1 MAGWVADKSWLL
13 IMVLQID
20 SKNSATRVNCNDKV
34 RNYVLFPDLSTFF
47 VEGVCVHIYTHIL
60 QIFL

>member
-20 SKNSATRVNCNDKV
+20 LENSATGLFCKPSAIKIFTSINVNQ
-34 RNYVLFPDLSTFF
+34 FES
-47 VEGVCVHIYTHIL
+47 I
-60 QIFL
+60 

>member
-20 SKNSATRVNCNDKV
+20 SENSATGLISIKILV
-34 RNYVLFPDLSTFF
+34 RLETKNMGRMQQIIDALIAQLT
-47 VEGVCVHIYTHIL
+47 IL
-60 QIFL
+60 LHPK